1 MKKLKY
7 SLLCEDE
14 TTRVA
19 IKILFERIAVE
30 KAECVFDNSYFKQFR
45 CRNNKDVLKAL
56 PQASAYTV
64 LPKYNLDLLLAGID
78 FDDRPKA
85 NFEKELQNLYNRVDT
100 IAKNKTIIF
109 SPVQAI
115 EHWLYILQFKIENPA
130 STKNISDEVENT
142 RRKDLKNKM
151 YKPGVIKEEL
161 SEKLSLQGNI
171 DWLVTRS
178 KSFKKFYQQ
187 TTDFLNLFVK

>member
-1 MKKLKY
+1 MKPQE
-7 SLLCEDE
+7 LLSGF
-14 TTRVA
+14 
-19 IKILFERIAVE
+19 LFERIAVE
-30 KAECVFDNSYFKQFR
+30 KVECVFDNSYFKQFR

-56 PQASAYTV
+56 PQASAYIV

-85 NFEKELQNLYNRVDT
+85 NFEKELQNLYNKVDK

-109 SPVQAI
+109 FPVQAI
-115 EHWLYILQFKIENPA
+115 EHWLYILQFKMENPA

-151 YKPGVIKEEL
+151 YKPGVNKEEL

-171 DWLVTRS
+171 DWLITRS